1 MRLQRDAR
9 TGLRRT
15 VGTVGSLVLVTGIL
29 AGCAGGA
36 RPGTAAVVDGRTI
49 PASEVSDA
57 LSQLG
62 PLFNGATPQLVLQ
75 VLIDEPTLTQL
86 ASDKGVGIND
96 AEATQFLAQSFQG
109 AGVAAP
115 ARYSTGAMAIAR
127 YQLAANN
134 VQGLSDSASAVA
146 DLQKR
151 LAALKVT
158 VNPRYGT
165 FDPTAAGV
173 AAPTASPWIVTQGAQ
188 PQPTGSEA
196 PAPSESAV
204 PEPTGASSP
213 APSASASR

>member
-15 VGTVGSLVLVTGIL
+15 VGTLGTLALVAGVL
-29 AGCAGGA
+29 AGCADGA

-57 LSQLG
+57 ISQLG
-62 PLFNGATPQLVLQ
+62 PLFNGATPELILQ

-86 ASDKGVGIND
+86 AADKGVGIND
-96 AEATQFLAQSFQG
+96 DEARQFLAQSFQG

-115 ARYSTGAMAIAR
+115 AHYSAGALSIAR
-127 YQLAANN
+127 YQIAASK
-134 VQGLSDSASAVA
+134 VQALPDSAGAVA

-151 LAALKVT
+151 ITAMKVT

-173 AAPTASPWIVTQGAQ
+173 AAPTASPWIVA
-188 PQPTGSEA
+188 PSSAPSSGSTDA
-196 PAPSESAV
+196 PAPADS
-204 PEPTGASSP
+204 G
-213 APSASASR
+213 APSPSVTSTP